1 MYKTKGEAMKFEG
14 RNGTWK
20 MIEEKN
26 GYALFESV
34 LYKKDVPY
42 ILVDDCGN
50 YITETLWN
58 ISKTL
63 KAIGL

>member
-1 MYKTKGEAMKFEG
+1 MRFEE

-20 MIEEKN
+20 IIEEKN
-26 GYALFESV
+26 GYALLESE
-34 LYKKDVPY
+34 LYKQDVPY

-50 YITETLWN
+50 YITETLSN